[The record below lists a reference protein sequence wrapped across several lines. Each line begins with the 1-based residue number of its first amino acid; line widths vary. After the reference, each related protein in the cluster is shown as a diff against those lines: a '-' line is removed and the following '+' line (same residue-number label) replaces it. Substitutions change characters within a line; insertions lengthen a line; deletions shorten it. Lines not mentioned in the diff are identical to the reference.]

1 MGAPGKASGK
11 KQTSKEQERRAFLA
25 EAADQG
31 FLWRTQQPRRRKRKR
46 KRMAA
51 SVGCFS
57 LPACASSLAASSL
70 IFAKTNSGEAEGTA
84 ALGSR
89 FKLPVMWP

>member
-25 EAADQG
+25 EAADEG
-31 FLWRTQQPRRRKRKR
+31 FLWRTQQQRRRKRKR
-46 KRMAA
+46 RRMAA
-51 SVGCFS
+51 SIGCFS